1 MGHVKPVIAFLLALA
16 LAAGCKS
23 TVEKSTAA
31 TKQDELAALQ
41 LGKAKAATKEAAQAM
56 EDYAFTQKAEFV
68 AAMNKELV
76 AIQEELDHLTAK
88 VESSGGAVKA
98 DAKAKL
104 EAARE
109 KWALTKRALDQAE
122 SATESSW
129 KDVKGGFRESY
140 AGLKDSIA
148 MTRQWLSDKIAP

>member
-1 MGHVKPVIAFLLALA
+1 MGPMKRVIPFILVAALTV
-16 LAAGCKS
+16 GCKS
-23 TVEKSTAA
+23 TAEKSTAA

-56 EDYAFTQKAEFV
+56 QDYAFTQKTEFV
-68 AAMNKELV
+68 ATMNKELV
-76 AIQEELDHLTAK
+76 AIQEELDQLTAK
-88 VESSGGAVKA
+88 VESSGGAAKA

-129 KDVKGGFRESY
+129 SDVKGGFRQSY

-148 MTRQWLSDKIAP
+148 MTRRWLSDKIAP